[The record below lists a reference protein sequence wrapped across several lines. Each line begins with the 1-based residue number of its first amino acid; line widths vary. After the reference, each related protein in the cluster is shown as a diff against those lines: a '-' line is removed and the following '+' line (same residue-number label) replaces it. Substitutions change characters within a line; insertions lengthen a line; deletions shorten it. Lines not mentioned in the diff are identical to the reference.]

1 MVRGIIEN
9 DYLEEDTKRAA
20 IPVILNSQ
28 HMKTKT
34 KGSTI
39 TTNTKKMHTW
49 NMTFP
54 RVEQEEGR
62 GHREASRSPLAVS
75 LW

>member
-20 IPVILNSQ
+20 ISVILNSQ
-28 HMKTKT
+28 HKTTKT

-39 TTNTKKMHTW
+39 TTNTNKMRTW

-54 RVEQEEGR
+54 RVEQEEWR
-62 GHREASRSPLAVS
+62 GHREASRLPRAVS